1 MVGMVVEVEADD
13 SLEIGG
19 ARHFHPE
26 RLCDWSFDYYS
37 ILLLLLLFCLVTTVI
52 DN

>member
-13 SLEIGG
+13 LLEIGG

-26 RLCDWSFDYYS
+26 RLCDRSFDYYS
-37 ILLLLLLFCLVTTVI
+37 ILLLLICLVTTVI